1 MLFVEIFSVLSI
13 TEHKNNTLGV
23 ALSSD
28 VSNLVLHYTGEL
40 QTVYVHSLRH
50 ATDVYGKCEFP

>member
-23 ALSSD
+23 TLSSD
-28 VSNLVLHYTGEL
+28 VSNLVLHYTGQL
-40 QTVYVHSLRH
+40 
-50 ATDVYGKCEFP
+50 